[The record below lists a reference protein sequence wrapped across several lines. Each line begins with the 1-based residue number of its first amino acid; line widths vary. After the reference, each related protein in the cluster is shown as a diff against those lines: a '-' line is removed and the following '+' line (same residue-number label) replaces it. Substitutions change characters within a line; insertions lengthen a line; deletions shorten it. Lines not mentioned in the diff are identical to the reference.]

1 MPPSPGQVMTVPPS
15 GTVAIWA
22 AGPGN
27 VAQTILTPV
36 GFAPAD
42 IAFRTAAAYLVAT
55 VEVDQEAR
63 AVYLGRVET
72 SYNKADVR
80 LYVVL
85 AAVGLSLGEVAICT
99 GTPGIGGSQALTRV
113 GWSDAS
119 AVFVGA
125 GAATITVTMTGVV
138 AGDHLWLA
146 WYQKHDGQQGSNLAT
161 FDPATADHLTSCVA
175 QFKAATR
182 LSTMASPTTFGI
194 MANNTE
200 PLWSVVGLRN
210 V

>member
-1 MPPSPGQVMTVPPS
+1 MTVPPS
-15 GTVAIWA
+15 GTLAIWA

-36 GFAPAD
+36 GLAPAD
-42 IAFRTAAAYLVAT
+42 IAFRTAAAYPVDTAE
-55 VEVDQEAR
+55 VEEEAR

-80 LYVVL
+80 LYVVV
-85 AAVGLSLGEVAICT
+85 AAIGLSLGEVAICT
-99 GTPGIGGSQALTRV
+99 GTPGIGGSQNLTRV
-113 GWSDAS
+113 GWADAS
-119 AVFVGA
+119 GVFVGA

-146 WYQKHDGQQGSNLAT
+146 WYQKSDGQQGSNLAT

-182 LSTMASPTTFGI
+182 LSTMASPTMFGVLGKT
-194 MANNTE
+194 TE
-200 PLWSVVGLRN
+200 PLWAVVGMRN
-210 V
+210 A